1 MILVCDIDGTL
12 WQHFDVD
19 FEIYRKNVAAAKRW
33 HKAGHSLVLATG
45 RGLPSMRRSFTDVV
59 DYADYL
65 ITDNG
70 SFVTDLSSGKMIDE
84 IVFEPRQIGKIT
96 AFARDLYSDH
106 IMLISYHVYLQEYRY
121 PIASIGKIRT
131 WTRDAELAENLYLRF
146 EEEFGPDAL
155 KLHVERNAMP
165 SSLPWV
171 GPEYKAFVNITPQQ
185 SGKEQA
191 LKRLVKARKLQG
203 KIYTL
208 GDDLNDLGM
217 IKHFEGYAMRDSH
230 PRLLE
235 QMSRDR
241 LVENPAEIINKLLRE
256 QEK

>member
-1 MILVCDIDGTL
+1 MILVCDIDGTF
-12 WQHFDVD
+12 WQHSDKD

-33 HKAGHSLVLATG
+33 RKAGHSLILATG
-45 RGLPSMRRSFTDVV
+45 RGLPSMRRSFSDVA

-70 SFVTDLSSGKMIDE
+70 SFVTELSTGKMIDE
-84 IVFEPRQIGKIT
+84 IVFESRQIGKIT
-96 AFARDLYSDH
+96 AFARDLYPEKL
-106 IMLISYHVYLQEYRY
+106 MLISYHGYLQEYRY

-131 WTRDAELAENLYLRF
+131 WTRDAELAENLCCRF

-171 GPEYKAFVNITPQQ
+171 GPEYKAFVNITPQD

-191 LKRLVKARKLQG
+191 LKRLIKIKKLKG
-203 KIYTL
+203 DIYTL

-217 IKHFEGYAMRDSH
+217 IKHFKGYAMRNSH

-235 QMSRDR
+235 QMDKSR
-241 LVENPAEIINKLLRE
+241 LVENPAELMRKLLRE
-256 QEK
+256 

>member
-1 MILVCDIDGTL
+1 MI
-12 WQHFDVD
+12 
-19 FEIYRKNVAAAKRW
+19 E
-33 HKAGHSLVLATG
+33 
-45 RGLPSMRRSFTDVV
+45 
-59 DYADYL
+59 
-65 ITDNG
+65 
-70 SFVTDLSSGKMIDE
+70 E

-96 AFARDLYSDH
+96 AFARDLYPESL
-106 IMLISYHVYLQEYRY
+106 MLISYHGYLQEYRY

-131 WTRDAELAENLYLRF
+131 WTRDAELAEKLYCRL

-171 GPEYKAFVNITPQQ
+171 GPEYKAFVNITPQH

-191 LKRLVKARKLQG
+191 LKRLVKARKLKG
-203 KIYTL
+203 DIYTL
-208 GDDLNDLGM
+208 GDDLNDLDM
-217 IKHFEGYAMRDSH
+217 IKHFNGYAMRDSH

-235 QMSRDR
+235 QMSKDR
-241 LVENPAEIINKLLRE
+241 LVENPAELIRKLLRE